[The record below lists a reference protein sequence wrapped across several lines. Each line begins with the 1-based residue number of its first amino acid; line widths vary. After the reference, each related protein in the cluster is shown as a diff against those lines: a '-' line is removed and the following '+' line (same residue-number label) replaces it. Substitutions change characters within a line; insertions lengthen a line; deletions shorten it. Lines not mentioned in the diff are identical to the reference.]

1 MIPILYSNV
10 EEALGGTWTEKKGT
24 FQKNY
29 YWNCETDTAVLT
41 AYTGSYTAY
50 AAIAVTP
57 GKLYHIHAVRGT
69 SSKSRVLLF
78 AKSDYTILWK
88 LEASSSPV
96 DRDVIAPANA
106 AYALITAG
114 TKNDTYLNN
123 TEFKEF
129 STGGPVTN
137 GLGRISDCISCL
149 VTEERNGK
157 YEAEFTYPVSG
168 IHYEDIQKVR
178 VISVTHDET
187 GTRQPFVIYRASAPI
202 NGMVTYNAH
211 HASYA
216 LSNAIVQPFTA
227 TSVADAFD
235 QLVTKCMTINPF
247 IFWTDNVTAGT
258 MTSKVPASVRSLLGG
273 TRGSILDVFGGE
285 YEFDGYTVK
294 NHASRGS
301 DKGVTIRYG
310 KNLTDI
316 EDTSDISETYNA
328 VVPYW
333 SDGQDT
339 VVFGGIITAAG
350 AEVVKA
356 IALDLSGEWEE
367 APTVSDLEARAATYL
382 SNNTPWIQKQNIKID
397 FVALWQTE
405 EYKNIAPLER
415 VTLCD
420 TVHVIHPELD
430 INVTAKVIKTTWDV
444 LADRYDSI
452 ELGEAK
458 SSFADTILDGT
469 KDALS
474 TTLKQ
479 YAKTSAMTEAID
491 HATQLITGGL
501 GGYIVFTY
509 NADGEPTE
517 MLIMNTPDVET
528 ATKVMRFN
536 NEGIGYSTTGYQG
549 PFTSAWTL
557 SDGAFVADFI
567 TAGHMSCNRI
577 QGGTLTL
584 GGVDNGNG
592 VLVVYDASGNEL
604 GRIDNTAIL
613 LKNGNARA
621 FCGTEQNFYYSALE
635 GTTWGDVNGFSI
647 NNGTTTD
654 YVNEIWTTG
663 YNNTVPQHSAT
674 TPKTR
679 YVQTYTIGIDNFDS
693 LGRPQTYKFVQDYI
707 GVDSNDEIYFQK
719 ELYSSSG
726 SIRALVY
733 LENEGFRFTN
743 NGSNT
748 DNVHITVQ
756 KSKIDLRG
764 GSYTLLIDSTHTQIN
779 GQNIAFQGSS
789 SKRYK
794 HAIASKLDANLDPKR
809 LYDLKVMQFIF
820 NAEHPLQYEDMRGE
834 VLPGFIAED
843 VEEIYP
849 AAVIHDREGNV
860 ENWDERRILPGMLAL
875 IQEQKKTIDEHET
888 RIKELEEK
896 INRLTEAIGVYGG
909 IH

>member
-78 AKSDYTILWK
+78 VKSDYTILWK

-168 IHYEDIQKVR
+168 IHYEDIQKGR

-415 VTLCD
+415 VALCD
-420 TVHVIHPELD
+420 TVHVIHPDLD

-474 TTLKQ
+474 TTLRQ

-501 GGYIVFTY
+501 GGHIVFMY
-509 NADGEPTE
+509 DADGLPTD
-517 MLIMNTPDVET
+517 MLVMDTDDVTT
-528 ATKVMRFN
+528 AVNVLRIN
-536 NEGIGYSTTGYQG
+536 VNGIGFSDSGING
-549 PFTSAWTL
+549 PYDSAWTL
-557 SDGAFVADFI
+557 DGQFVADFI
-567 TAGHMSCNRI
+567 TAGHLSCNRI
-577 QGGTLTL
+577 QGGTLSL
-584 GGVDNGNG
+584 GGSNNGNG
-592 VLVVYDASGNEL
+592 VLVMYDANGAEIGRWNNTGITMNKGRLTSADGKVYLDLTNNEL
-604 GRIDNTAIL
+604 ACTTLLGDLVNIKTGDHPNFNPTYGGYVNFIDSRQSSYEAYGLRIYPGTGVNGEGSAIKAPLGVTIAELSTAYGFYAHSTGCRMGKGVENYISCTSSGISIGAPGNVNVVSGDVEIRGSLTVRTNKNRLIETENYGERLLYCYETASPLFGDVGEGKISEDGYCYIPIDPVLAATINTAQYQVFLQRYGSGDCYISE
-613 LKNGNARA
+613 RA
-621 FCGTEQNFYYSALE
+621 AGYFIVSGTPGLE
-635 GTTWGDVNGFSI
+635 FGW
-647 NNGTTTD
+647 
-654 YVNEIWTTG
+654 EIKAKQKDST
-663 YNNTVPQHSAT
+663 N
-674 TPKTR
+674 KR
-679 YVQTYTIGIDNFDS
+679 LDN
-693 LGRPQTYKFVQDYI
+693 PI
-707 GVDSNDEIYFQK
+707 
-719 ELYSSSG
+719 
-726 SIRALVY
+726 
-733 LENEGFRFTN
+733 RFTTHSDVDYGR
-743 NGSNT
+743 NGS
-748 DNVHITVQ
+748 DYYL
-756 KSKIDLRG
+756 DL
-764 GSYTLLIDSTHTQIN
+764 IQ
-779 GQNIAFQGSS
+779 
-789 SKRYK
+789 
-794 HAIASKLDANLDPKR
+794 
-809 LYDLKVMQFIF
+809 
-820 NAEHPLQYEDMRGE
+820 
-834 VLPGFIAED
+834 
-843 VEEIYP
+843 
-849 AAVIHDREGNV
+849 
-860 ENWDERRILPGMLAL
+860 RRIGA
-875 IQEQKKTIDEHET
+875 
-888 RIKELEEK
+888 
-896 INRLTEAIGVYGG
+896 
-909 IH
+909 

>member
-78 AKSDYTILWK
+78 VKSDYTILWK

-96 DRDVIAPANA
+96 DQDVIAPANA

-129 STGGPVTN
+129 STGGAITN
-137 GLGRISDCISCL
+137 GLGRLSDCISCL
-149 VTEERNGK
+149 CVEQRNGK
-157 YEAEFTYPVSG
+157 YEVEFTYPVSG
-168 IHYEDIQKVR
+168 IHYEDIQKGR

-187 GTRQPFVIYRASAPI
+187 GTRQPFKIYRASAPI
-202 NGMVTYNAH
+202 NGIVTYNCH

-273 TRGSILDVFGGE
+273 TQGSILDVFGGE

-301 DKGVTIRYG
+301 DNGVTIRYG

-339 VVFGGIITAAG
+339 VVFGGIVTAAG
-350 AEVVKA
+350 AEVIKA

-367 APTVSDLEARAATYL
+367 APTVSDLESRAATFL
-382 SNNTPWIQKQNIKID
+382 SSNTPWIQKQNIKID

-420 TVHVIHPELD
+420 TVHVIHPDLD

-444 LADRYDSI
+444 LADKYDSI
-452 ELGEAK
+452 ELGEAR

-474 TTLKQ
+474 TTLRQ

-501 GGYIVFTY
+501 GGHIVFMY
-509 NADGEPTE
+509 DADGLPTD
-517 MLIMNTPDVET
+517 MLVMDTDDVTT
-528 ATKVMRFN
+528 AVNVLRIN
-536 NEGIGYSTTGYQG
+536 VNGIGFSNSGING
-549 PFTSAWTL
+549 PYDSAWTL
-557 SDGAFVADFI
+557 DGQFVADFI
-567 TAGHMSCNRI
+567 TAGHLSCNRI

-584 GGVDNGNG
+584 GGANNGNG
-592 VLVVYDASGNEL
+592 VLVMYDANDAEIGRWNNTGITMSKGRLTSADGKVYLDLTNNEL
-604 GRIDNTAIL
+604 ACTTL
-613 LKNGNARA
+613 L
-621 FCGTEQNFYYSALE
+621 
-635 GTTWGDVNGFSI
+635 GDLVNIKTGDHPSFDPTY
-647 NNGTTTD
+647 GG
-654 YVNEIWTTG
+654 YVNFIDSRQASYEAYGLRIYPGTG
-663 YNNTVPQHSAT
+663 VNQNGS
-674 TPKTR
+674 
-679 YVQTYTIGIDNFDS
+679 
-693 LGRPQTYKFVQDYI
+693 
-707 GVDSNDEIYFQK
+707 
-719 ELYSSSG
+719 
-726 SIRALVY
+726 SIRAPLSLSFAELSSAYGFLSNASGCRMGNGVGNY
-733 LENEGFRFTN
+733 ITCNSSGTGIGISAPNNIYVSNGDMEIRGSLTVRTNKNRLIDTESYGERLLYCYETASPLFGDVGEGKISEDGYCYIPIDPILAATINTIQYQVFLQRYGSGDCYISERAAGYFIVSGTPGLEFGWEIKAKQKDSTNKRLDNPIRFTTHSDVDYGR
-743 NGSNT
+743 NGS
-748 DNVHITVQ
+748 DYYL
-756 KSKIDLRG
+756 DL
-764 GSYTLLIDSTHTQIN
+764 IQ
-779 GQNIAFQGSS
+779 
-789 SKRYK
+789 
-794 HAIASKLDANLDPKR
+794 
-809 LYDLKVMQFIF
+809 
-820 NAEHPLQYEDMRGE
+820 
-834 VLPGFIAED
+834 
-843 VEEIYP
+843 
-849 AAVIHDREGNV
+849 
-860 ENWDERRILPGMLAL
+860 RRIGA
-875 IQEQKKTIDEHET
+875 
-888 RIKELEEK
+888 
-896 INRLTEAIGVYGG
+896 
-909 IH
+909 